1 MGHRRGK
8 RRLKSLLGHLMYRTG
23 MYRRLWRDRAL
34 IVLFHRVDDR
44 YPEDPITCSRAHF
57 SACCDFFSRYFEV
70 VSLGELLA
78 LQRRGADISRRL
90 VITFDDGY
98 SDNYHYAAAEL
109 RRRGLP
115 ASFFIPTA
123 FVGTDHTA
131 WWDAESSIRSEWVTW
146 DEVRALHAEGFEL
159 GSHTL
164 THADCGRISGA
175 EAVRE
180 IAGSK
185 AELEAEVGARIQHFA
200 FPYGDATRMTE
211 ENRRIVKDAGYATC
225 LAAHGGVVRPWD
237 NPFRLNRIPINM
249 WYTSPYQFGFEAI
262 QVLQRDDSL
271 EGAANVEREPAP
283 AHHESRLR

>member
-1 MGHRRGK
+1 MTDVADTRRCRQRESTVTTSLRGAREHAVDTSTAEDALLLRRNGK
-8 RRLKSLLGHLMYRTG
+8 RRLKSLLGHLLYRSG
-23 MYRRLWRDRAL
+23 IYRRLWKDRAV

-57 SACCDFFSRYFEV
+57 SACCDFFARYFEV

-78 LQRRGADISRRL
+78 LQHRGCDISRRL

-98 SDNYHYAAAEL
+98 ADNFHFAAAEL

-115 ASFFIPTA
+115 ACFFIPTA
-123 FVGTDHTA
+123 FVGTDHVA

-146 DEVRALHAEGFEL
+146 DEVRTLHAQGFEL

-164 THADCGRISGA
+164 THADCGQLRGA

-185 AELEAEVGARIQHFA
+185 AQLEAAI
-200 FPYGDATRMTE
+200 ATR
-211 ENRRIVKDAGYATC
+211 I
-225 LAAHGGVVRPWD
+225 
-237 NPFRLNRIPINM
+237 
-249 WYTSPYQFGFEAI
+249 
-262 QVLQRDDSL
+262 
-271 EGAANVEREPAP
+271 
-283 AHHESRLR
+283 ESFPV